1 MKRFLSILLAA
12 LLCFGVAA
20 LPAAAEDA
28 AEPEPTRPAA
38 SEQTEP
44 PVWSP
49 YEAPT
54 DLDFDDYWAWE
65 ESLCGRY
72 YYWRSGLG
80 EDRPRFDPAFRQFY
94 RDDPE
99 LFIENHLVF
108 KKVKSYAWEGKKR
121 VKRTYA
127 VILDYF
133 DTQDAC
139 TTLHIPATLD
149 GCPVSFYMFSD
160 SAWTAGLSDS
170 GYTNNTVKKLILEEG
185 ITGVGPFAFS
195 NFTRLIAVRI
205 PSTVTSIGVSAFRGC
220 TALRK
225 VFGCAGLERLQSGA
239 FQGCEKLRF
248 FANMDK
254 LKGIEGGAFANTG
267 FKTLTLS
274 GGVTLGGGDEDYYEV
289 WKTFAD
295 CKKLKKVTFLPADKK
310 ATLNIGSEA
319 FSGCPALKAVV
330 LPETCGKI
338 CIGDYAFRN
347 CAALKTLKNTG
358 CLAVLDRRV
367 FEGCTSL
374 KSLSLPAGFEH
385 GSYDTFRGSS
395 LKELEIRSKDTKLF
409 DGSHEVYWLL
419 MEDRSDRIDENF
431 LTDLPKSCTVYVVN
445 KDMKYAVHAHGFK
458 GRIVI
463 RVDVPAP
470 ETAKA
475 TKQNGAV
482 TFTWS
487 KVTQAEDKYN
497 TQVECET
504 IRHPRLPDRGGRR
517 LVERDQGVQIKAN
530 GHPAW
535 SPAPE
540 IHRFQ
545 MSENMEERKWSVEKK
560 HANRGI
566 SC

>member
-28 AEPEPTRPAA
+28 AEPEPTTQLQEEPAQPA
-38 SEQTEP
+38 PDDPTEP
-44 PVWSP
+44 TQPAPETPAEPEQPALSP

-65 ESLCGRY
+65 SSLYGRY

-80 EDRPRFDPAFRQFY
+80 EDRPQFDPAFRQFY

-121 VKRTYA
+121 VRRTYA

-149 GCPVSFYMFSD
+149 GCPVSFYMQRD
-160 SAWTAGLSDS
+160 SAWSGGLSDS

-248 FANMDK
+248 FENMDK

-274 GGVTLGGGDEDYYEV
+274 GGVTLGGGDEDYYE
-289 WKTFAD
+289 
-295 CKKLKKVTFLPADKK
+295 
-310 ATLNIGSEA
+310 
-319 FSGCPALKAVV
+319 
-330 LPETCGKI
+330 
-338 CIGDYAFRN
+338 
-347 CAALKTLKNTG
+347 
-358 CLAVLDRRV
+358 
-367 FEGCTSL
+367 
-374 KSLSLPAGFEH
+374 
-385 GSYDTFRGSS
+385 
-395 LKELEIRSKDTKLF
+395 
-409 DGSHEVYWLL
+409 
-419 MEDRSDRIDENF
+419 
-431 LTDLPKSCTVYVVN
+431 
-445 KDMKYAVHAHGFK
+445 
-458 GRIVI
+458 
-463 RVDVPAP
+463 
-470 ETAKA
+470 
-475 TKQNGAV
+475 
-482 TFTWS
+482 
-487 KVTQAEDKYN
+487 
-497 TQVECET
+497 
-504 IRHPRLPDRGGRR
+504 
-517 LVERDQGVQIKAN
+517 
-530 GHPAW
+530 
-535 SPAPE
+535 
-540 IHRFQ
+540 
-545 MSENMEERKWSVEKK
+545 
-560 HANRGI
+560 
-566 SC
+566 